1 MIDQIAPER
10 PGPRRVTATPT
21 WVRVLAGAGAG
32 LVLLPLAGVVFRVEW
47 EGFLGRVT
55 SEQALTAMSLSLRTA
70 TVATVLCLVLGV
82 PLGIVLH
89 RMRWRGRPVARA
101 LVLVPLV
108 LPPVVGGLALLYAF
122 GRRGLV
128 GGALESLGVSIAFS
142 TTAVILAQTFV
153 AMPFTVLAVESSL
166 AARGE
171 RLEAIAGTLGARPS
185 TVLWRVTM
193 PTLKGALATGAVLAF
208 ARSLGEFGA
217 TLTFA
222 GSLAGVTRTAPL
234 EIYLAREGD
243 PQTAI
248 ALGLVL
254 VVLAIVV
261 VVVAF
266 RPLGRG
272 R

>member
-1 MIDQIAPER
+1 M
-10 PGPRRVTATPT
+10 
-21 WVRVLAGAGAG
+21 LAGLAAA
-32 LVLLPLAGVVFRVEW
+32 LVLLPLLGIVFRVEW
-47 EGFLGRVT
+47 DGFLARVT
-55 SEQALTAMSLSLRTA
+55 SEQSLTALGLSLRTA
-70 TVATVLCLVLGV
+70 TAATLLCLALGA

-89 RMRWRGRPVARA
+89 RVRWRGRAVARA
-101 LVLVPLV
+101 LVLAPLV
-108 LPPVVGGLALLYAF
+108 LPPVVGGLALLSAF

-128 GGALESLGVSIAFS
+128 GGLLESLGVTIAFS
-142 TTAVILAQTFV
+142 TTAVVLAQTFV
-153 AMPFTVLAVESSL
+153 AMPFTVLAVESAL

-171 RLEAIAGTLGARPS
+171 RLEAVAGTLGARPS
-185 TVLWRVTM
+185 TILWRVTM
-193 PTLKGALATGAVLAF
+193 PSLKAALATGAVLAF
-208 ARSLGEFGA
+208 ARALGEFGA

-243 PQTAI
+243 PQSAV

-254 VVLAIVV
+254 VVLAIAV